1 MKKFLLI
8 GLLGT
13 VLIGMSGCTEI
24 QKDSKN
30 NTENI
35 KTSVTVSL
43 YSNNG
48 EIFKKYADKNM
59 KVNHSDSG
67 TVILYFSDKKVTTC
81 NVPVVIEEN

>member
-1 MKKFLLI
+1 MKKFLLT

-24 QKDSKN
+24 QKDSK
-30 NTENI
+30 EDI

-48 EIFKKYADKNM
+48 EILKKYADKNM
-59 KVNHSDSG
+59 KVDYSNGG
-67 TVILYFSDKKVTTC
+67 TVALYFSDKKVIMC
-81 NVPVVIEEN
+81 NVQL

>member
-1 MKKFLLI
+1 MKKFLLT

-13 VLIGMSGCTEI
+13 ILIGMSGCTEI

-30 NTENI
+30 NTEDI

-48 EIFKKYADKNM
+48 EILKKYADKNM
-59 KVNHSDSG
+59 KVDYSNGG
-67 TVILYFSDKKVTTC
+67 TVALYFSDKKVIMC
-81 NVPVVIEEN
+81 NVPVIIEEN